1 MTGYIPSFELLTLI
15 VFLAGFLGVLAAL
28 ALHDPRGFLLML
40 RDSESFARMAAPAA
54 ETVDK
59 TAEATGLA
67 IAAE

>member
-40 RDSESFARMAAPAA
+40 RDSESFARMPAPAA
-54 ETVDK
+54 TVDE
-59 TAEATGLA
+59 TAQAPGLA
-67 IAAE
+67 VAAE